1 MAMSQGA
8 NLAEKAMGHGDNAVT
23 EQNMTNPARDRAKY
37 GDESETMKALAWM
50 GKNDCQIGR
59 DSTIS
64 FYLSAPLIKSAV
76 ETPKPKVIEDRD
88 VILKVTGSTICGSDL
103 HLYHG
108 AVVELQKGDILGH
121 EFCGRVDSMGAGVKG
136 LKEGDRVVASFQI
149 ACGECMYCKKK
160 LSSQC
165 ERTNSNTIEN
175 IMYGGRTA
183 GMFGYSHFT
192 GGFAG
197 GQAEYVRVPFG
208 DVNLLKL
215 PDDVP
220 DEKGL
225 YLSDVLATSWNCVV
239 DTGVKDGDV
248 VAIWGAGPIGEMCAE
263 MSFTNGA
270 SRVILIDGGAGAWR
284 LDFCKE
290 KMPKV
295 ETINYTDLP
304 RGTTVTSKLKE
315 MEHGGPDVALE
326 CVAGEYAKGWA
337 HYFEMLLGAETDT
350 SEIVNEM
357 ITSVKSYGRC
367 GITGV
372 YVGFTNHF
380 NIGSLMERGIRLI
393 GNGQAP
399 VHLYWEQLLQMI
411 REGKTDPYKMLTHRV
426 KVEEMDVVYQKYN
439 ERAHGMQK
447 VFAQTRFSDPPA
459 EGTPALTTYK

>member
-1 MAMSQGA
+1 MMCKWVSQFPLPSEA
-8 NLAEKAMGHGDNAVT
+8 SP
-23 EQNMTNPARDRAKY
+23 TNVFLP
-37 GDESETMKALAWM
+37 
-50 GKNDCQIGR
+50 
-59 DSTIS
+59 
-64 FYLSAPLIKSAV
+64 PV
-76 ETPKPKVIEDRD
+76 ETLKPKIIEDRD

-121 EFCGRVDSMGAGVKG
+121 EFCGRVDSMGAGVKC

-160 LSSQC
+160 LSSEC

-175 IMYGGRTA
+175 AMYGGRTA

-197 GQAEYVRVPFG
+197 GQAEYVRVPIG

-239 DTGVKDGDV
+239 DTGVKEGDV
-248 VAIWGAGPIGEMCAE
+248 VAIWGAGPIGEMAAE

-270 SRVILIDGGAGAWR
+270 SRVIMIDGGAASWR

-290 KMPKV
+290 KLPKI
-295 ETINYTDLP
+295 EMINYTDLP
-304 RGTTVTSKLKE
+304 RGTTVTSRLKE

-350 SEIVNEM
+350 SEIINEM
-357 ITSVKSYGRC
+357 ITSVKNFGRC

-380 NIGSLMERGIRLI
+380 NIGALMERGIRLI

-399 VHLYWEQLLQMI
+399 VQLYWEQLLQMI

-426 KVEEMDVVYQKYN
+426 KVEEMDIIYKKFDAK
-439 ERAHGMQK
+439 EDHMQK
-447 VFAQTRFSDPPA
+447 IFVQTRFSDPPA
-459 EGTPALTTYK
+459 KGSPALTTYKS